1 VSLKK
6 FLFLM
11 VREEEK
17 QNPSKKRE
25 FLTLT
30 PFEDGILKNFIKKE
44 VYAYA

>member
-1 VSLKK
+1 MMK

-17 QNPSKKRE
+17 QNPSRKKE
-25 FLTLT
+25 ILTLT
-30 PFEDGILKNFIKKE
+30 PPEDGILKNLLKKE